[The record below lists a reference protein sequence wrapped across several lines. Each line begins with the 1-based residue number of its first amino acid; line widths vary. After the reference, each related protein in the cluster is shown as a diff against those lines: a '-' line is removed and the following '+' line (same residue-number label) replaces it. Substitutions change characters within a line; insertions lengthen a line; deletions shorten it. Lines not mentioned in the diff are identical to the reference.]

1 MQRLWRLIATYG
13 GARLSAPEERRLAG
27 RISGALWVSGAAT
40 LLLML
45 AVPGER
51 IEHIAVVV
59 LVAALAVAWGAAL
72 LLLVP
77 WERAPRRL
85 FHISSALV
93 LIVVALLQPLTGG
106 EASPAH
112 EYLWFVVVYAAF
124 FFTPWP
130 LVAYV
135 LGASVVSALPLLYD
149 TGAVE
154 GNLARELL
162 IVAPLFALVGA
173 ILFAG
178 RELLEGLSR
187 QAAALLREHRRI
199 AEEQSSLRRVATAVA
214 AGSPPEAIFALVSS
228 EVGRLLGADAA
239 SIGRYVGD
247 RRLHVMGVWQGRTE
261 TGTIIEVEPDDELA
275 RVRSA
280 GAPIRIDRYR
290 AGAHS
295 RAHRFGYRAF
305 VGAPVHAGS
314 TIWGVL
320 VAGAR
325 RPGAFAPGV
334 EERLRDYAEFIATAV
349 SNAEDRTRL
358 DVQAG
363 VDDLTGLPN
372 DRAFRDRLEDE
383 VSRARRHG
391 RPLTIAVVD
400 VDRYGELTDR
410 VGHEESERSLGAIA
424 SLVRSAVR
432 DEDVV
437 ARIGADELGIAFVES
452 DRAHG
457 RRARAP
463 ARRRKRPG
471 PRRAR
476 DGVGRAVRPRGG
488 AVGRRAPAPR

>member
-261 TGTIIEVEPDDELA
+261 TGTIIEVEPTTSLRA
-275 RVRSA
+275 C
-280 GAPIRIDRYR
+280 APPGRP
-290 AGAHS
+290 S
-295 RAHRFGYRAF
+295 
-305 VGAPVHAGS
+305 GS
-314 TIWGVL
+314 T
-320 VAGAR
+320 
-325 RPGAFAPGV
+325 
-334 EERLRDYAEFIATAV
+334 AT
-349 SNAEDRTRL
+349 
-358 DVQAG
+358 
-363 VDDLTGLPN
+363 
-372 DRAFRDRLEDE
+372 
-383 VSRARRHG
+383 
-391 RPLTIAVVD
+391 
-400 VDRYGELTDR
+400 
-410 VGHEESERSLGAIA
+410 
-424 SLVRSAVR
+424 
-432 DEDVV
+432 
-437 ARIGADELGIAFVES
+437 
-452 DRAHG
+452 
-457 RRARAP
+457 
-463 ARRRKRPG
+463 
-471 PRRAR
+471 
-476 DGVGRAVRPRGG
+476 
-488 AVGRRAPAPR
+488 APAPTAAPTASATARSSARRCTPAARSGACSSPARGARARSRRASRSACATTRSSSRRPSPTPRTARGSTSRRASTISPACRTTAPSATASRTRSAARGATAARSRSPSSTSTATGS